1 MTEKK
6 LEDLTP
12 EEMKNLKIEF
22 APGCFDNFEGSQ
34 EELDQMVAEIQR
46 MFASGEAI
54 KNARP
59 IDFDNPDEE
68 DIEVIDHLMSAL
80 NNNQDRNLQ

>member
-68 DIEVIDHLMSAL
+68 DIEVIEHLMSAL